1 MFTQILPIIY
11 IFCFFAIIMTFD
23 AAINYF
29 ARNSFIGYKYR
40 YFVAP
45 GVIVHE
51 FSHALAAILTFHK
64 VEKINIFDPN
74 GGYVIHQKTRE
85 PISQVIISFA
95 PIIGISLSFLAFTY
109 LLQPT
114 WLTTLNQYNINT
126 ITKILSNTS
135 FSSWQ
140 TWLYLYLCLSLATCM
155 APSKQDFKVA
165 FAGILFILLILFLI
179 SISEYRMNLLHLL
192 QHGYLIAIFILVFL
206 TLALLISLLF
216 YIITRVMSIK

>member
-1 MFTQILPIIY
+1 MFTQLLPIIY

-23 AAINYF
+23 AAINFF

-51 FSHALAAILTFHK
+51 FSHAIAAILTFHK

-85 PISQVIISFA
+85 PVSQVIISFA
-95 PIIGISLSFLAFTY
+95 PIIGISLSFLASTY
-109 LLQPT
+109 LLQPG
-114 WLTTLNQYNINT
+114 WLAPLDHYSINSVLQ
-126 ITKILSNTS
+126 ILASTS

-140 TWLYLYLCLSLATCM
+140 TWLYFYLCLSFATCL

-179 SISEYRMNLLHLL
+179 SISSYQPNLLNFL
-192 QHGYLIAIFILVFL
+192 QHGYLVAIFIIVFL

-216 YIITRVMSIK
+216 YIITRVIDIN